1 MYINGM
7 GFRSIEDVTIM
18 HETTA
23 IYWVKQ
29 IVTFLPDAP
38 KAMKFLKLNLM
49 SQKCL
54 LAKKNLATDSSKS
67 WVAPGFQPGFWV
79 IQAPKYS
86 NVCAR
91 QPDVS

>member
-7 GFRSIEDVTIM
+7 GFRSIEDVTIV

-49 SQKCL
+49 S
-54 LAKKNLATDSSKS
+54 
-67 WVAPGFQPGFWV
+67 
-79 IQAPKYS
+79 
-86 NVCAR
+86 
-91 QPDVS
+91 